1 MMKRTSWMSA
11 ALTALGIFSISG
23 VAAASSHRE
32 APAIA
37 NDPSADNT
45 DVYAFVKDQNLV
57 ILANYNPLEEPAGG
71 PNFHG
76 FSDDVLY
83 EIHIV
88 RGPTSLNDAI
98 TYQIRFS
105 TQLPARIDPNA
116 PSNVPAAGQEFFSQ
130 IAGAVQ
136 TYQIT
141 KIAAGQPTKTIVNSA
156 KIAPANIGPLT
167 SQVAYGIPA
176 GTSYENFFVGG
187 KGSVITQLDGGK
199 EGRAFV
205 GPRDDGFYV
214 DLGAVFDLAN
224 LRALAGQAGVDNVA
238 GYNTHTIALEI
249 PLTVANGGKAVDA
262 SGPNDNQ
269 TIGVWASAS
278 RRKTTI
284 LRKDNKPNAFGPWVQ
299 VSRLGLPLINEAVI
313 GLQDKDRWNRLTPKD
328 DLKVFGAY
336 FLNPVIVR
344 DAEFR
349 GLYGAGGALQA
360 TCAPDAAALSGLK
373 SNRTD
378 IINVIN
384 LAPTHKIT
392 SVGDVLRV
400 DLGIPSGFPN
410 GRALN
415 PGKATEQADVVNVE
429 LNLLLCQLKIP
440 DAFPWDGASSND
452 AVFRNDFPFLA
463 APWEGFSQGH
473 SKPSPVVP

>member
-45 DVYAFVKDQNLV
+45 DVYAFVKDQNLI

-88 RGPTSLNDAI
+88 RGPSSLSDAI
-98 TYQIRFS
+98 TYQIRFN
-105 TQLPARIDPNA
+105 TTFPARIDPNA
-116 PSNVPAAGQEFFSQ
+116 PSSTPAAGQEFFSQ

-141 KIAAGQPTKTIVNSA
+141 KFVPGQGAKTIANSA

-167 SQVAYGIPA
+167 NKFAYGIPD
-176 GTSYENFFVGG
+176 GTTYEKFFVDAGG
-187 KGSVITQLDGGK
+187 KGNVITPLDGGK

-238 GYNTHTIALEI
+238 GFNTHTIALEI
-249 PLTVANGGKAVDA
+249 PLTVANGGKAVDT
-262 SGPNDNQ
+262 SGPKDDQ

-328 DLKVFGAY
+328 DLKIFGAY
-336 FLNPVIVR
+336 FLNPVVVR

-349 GLYGAGGALQA
+349 GLYAAGGALAA
-360 TCAPDAAALSGLK
+360 TCAPDAAALTGLK
-373 SNRTD
+373 TNRTD
-378 IINVIN
+378 IIKVIN
-384 LAPTHKIT
+384 LAPTHNIT

-415 PGKATEQADVVNVE
+415 PGKASEQADVVNVE
-429 LNLLLCQLKIP
+429 LNLLLCKLQIP
-440 DAFPWDGASSND
+440 ADFPWDGASSND
-452 AVFRNDFPFLA
+452 AIFRTDFPFLA

-473 SKPSPVVP
+473 SKPSP